1 MLEKLITKSLA
12 ACLRDQ
18 PDEAAWAATVAA
30 WAEILADVPAGELEA
45 CYLAAWSR
53 PDHKPGFP
61 VTADEVLAAWH
72 ARRPTAPPLP
82 RLDKAYWQ
90 AQKGR

>member
-1 MLEKLITKSLA
+1 MLITKSLA
-12 ACLRDQ
+12 VCLRDQ
-18 PDEAAWAATVAA
+18 PDDTTLDAAVAA
-30 WAEILADVPAGELEA
+30 WAEILADVPADQLQA
-45 CYLAAWSR
+45 CYRAAWSL
-53 PDHKPGFP
+53 PEHKPGFP
-61 VTADEVLAAWH
+61 VTADEVLAAWY